1 MRLFPTHVSLSLLQ
15 IGLLVVLIV
24 FKNEAFA
31 DSRKP
36 ITSLKEI
43 RERGVVMQQWE
54 NSCAA
59 ASLATVLTYG
69 FKDPISEKVAAEQ
82 MLALTDPQTVRARGG
97 FSMLDMKKF
106 VESRGYK
113 GSAYKALGFD
123 DLRIIH
129 AAIVPIDNHGY
140 NHYVVFNGVRDGKV
154 LLADPAYGN
163 RRVSVEKFNKMWM
176 NGMAFV
182 ITREGS
188 E

>member
-1 MRLFPTHVSLSLLQ
+1 MRLPLKYITLSLLH
-15 IGLLVVLIV
+15 IGVFLVSIALI
-24 FKNEAFA
+24 NEAFA
-31 DSRKP
+31 DSRKSV
-36 ITSLKEI
+36 TSLKEI

-69 FKDPISEKVAAEQ
+69 FRDPVSEKTAAKE

-106 VESRGYK
+106 VEGRGYK
-113 GSAYKALGFD
+113 GSAYKELSFD
-123 DLRIIH
+123 ELRIFH

-140 NHYVVFNGVRDGKV
+140 NHYVVFNGVRNDKV

-163 RRVSVEKFNKMWM
+163 RQVSIGRFNKMWM

-182 ITREGS
+182 VTREGS